1 MAEFERYRY
10 NKSVYVAAIGKC
22 GACYICVDECP
33 EGAIEK
39 SEPVK
44 VDYNRCTRCM
54 KCVEVCPGG
63 IMQIID

>member
-1 MAEFERYRY
+1 MAEFERYQY

-22 GACYICVDECP
+22 SACYICVDECP
-33 EGAIEK
+33 EGAIEG

-44 VDYNRCTRCM
+44 VDYNKCTRCM

>member
-1 MAEFERYRY
+1 MAEFNTYQY

-22 GACYICVDECP
+22 GARYICVDECP
-33 EGAIEK
+33 EGAIER

-44 VDYNRCTRCM
+44 VDYNKCTRCM